1 MHGFF
6 LAIAVVCRNTT
17 HRSTVNKIMIPKAL
31 VAASIKPFVLTI
43 LAEGDNYGYAII
55 QRVKKLTREQ
65 IKWTT
70 STLYPVLH
78 SLENKGFLES
88 YWQSSEGG
96 PRRKYYHLTAK
107 GHSVLQVE
115 KQQWLDVHE
124 ALMQLWNP
132 LPGLSPA

>member
-1 MHGFF
+1 
-6 LAIAVVCRNTT
+6 
-17 HRSTVNKIMIPKAL
+17 MIPKAL

-43 LAEGDNYGYAII
+43 LAEGDSYGYAII
-55 QRVKKLTREQ
+55 QRVKKLTNEQ

-96 PRRKYYHLTAK
+96 PRRKYYRLTAK
-107 GHSVLQVE
+107 GHGVLKVE

-132 LPGLSPA
+132 MPGLRPT